1 MSRIQNNIEN
11 AGITRI
17 PMRCLK
23 FDNIDEPKREYWD
36 RRNRSRYSIYKDI
49 KRFIQARVG
58 KNIDK
63 VYSEFCSKYP
73 ISSHGV
79 MTHDEFWGYIS
90 NGDQDDANDWKD
102 FYVDANKCIRENKSY
117 LIDNK
122 ERKHIKL
129 CPNGETI
136 IRYKFNRRF
145 IKSNPG
151 LRNIFN
157 SCAGKMFIEDILDGD
172 GTISQKQYDK
182 LAANY
187 LFARYD
193 EWLRDNFDSVDFTF
207 AYKFIKPWRKKYV
220 MEYIRKCRESQNSK
234 TYAYYRDTFREF
246 LYESYDATEYIVVYD
261 KDELKKHS
269 AEKSD
274 KNKKV
279 RREYLQHLEKYR
291 ENLLHNIEE
300 ERKRKEIQTNLIKRD
315 SHGFDENSFVGH
327 PYHGQQRKNKK

>member
-36 RRNRSRYSIYKDI
+36 RRYHSRYSIYKDI

-90 NGDQDDANDWKD
+90 NGDQDEANDWKD
-102 FYVDANKCIRENKSY
+102 FYVDANKCIRENTSY

-129 CPNGETI
+129 CHNGETI
-136 IRYKFNRRF
+136 IRYKFNKRF

-151 LRNIFN
+151 LRAIFN
-157 SCAGKMFIEDILDGD
+157 SCAGKMFIEDILEGD

-187 LFARYD
+187 FFARYD
-193 EWLRDNFDSVDFTF
+193 EWLRDNFNSVDFTF

-220 MEYIRKCRESQNSK
+220 LEYVRKYRECPNR
-234 TYAYYRDTFREF
+234 TYTYYRDTFREF
-246 LYESYDATEYIVVYD
+246 LYEYYDATEYTVVYD
-261 KDELKKHS
+261 KDELKKHF

-274 KNKKV
+274 KNKKA
-279 RREYLQHLEKYR
+279 RREYLQQLEEYR
-291 ENLLHNIEE
+291 ENLLHNIEK

-315 SHGFDENSFVGH
+315 SHGFDENSFIGH
-327 PYHGQQRKNKK
+327 PYHGQQRKNK